1 MSLWSRCIATIL
13 LLSSLAAQ
21 ATSRTVVT
29 FEDISPNDL
38 ADGYGRLAG
47 WAGLG
52 GPGIA
57 DRDVG
62 GNGLKVFYGHRGT
75 LSFLDAPVRFLGTF
89 YRSYVPD
96 LNEPPFA
103 ALELWYQGQPVAS
116 IIDPQ
121 SATGLT
127 WLSSTYTG
135 PVDAVRINGGIEGF
149 AIDDFSYERLD
160 VSPVPEPG
168 SAWLLAGGLAAIAR
182 RRFRR
187 GRAEELNVAGR
198 RPA

>member
-1 MSLWSRCIATIL
+1 MSFCSRLIAGVL
-13 LLSSLAAQ
+13 LLTSIAAHS
-21 ATSRTVVT
+21 APRTVVT

-47 WAGLG
+47 WTGLG

-75 LSFLDAPVRFLGTF
+75 LTFLDAPVRVLGTL
-89 YRSYVPD
+89 YRSYAPD

-103 ALELWYQGQPVAS
+103 ALELWYQGQAVAS

-121 SATGLT
+121 SLNGLT
-127 WLSSTYTG
+127 WLSSAYTG
-135 PVDAVRINGGIEGF
+135 PVDAVRFNGGTEGF
-149 AIDDFSYERLD
+149 AIDDFTYERLD
-160 VSPVPEPG
+160 VSSVPEPATALLLVG
-168 SAWLLAGGLAAIAR
+168 GFSALACS
-182 RRFRR
+182 R
-187 GRAEELNVAGR
+187 GRRKATIA
-198 RPA
+198 